1 MKLIDKKDIPF
12 TIKSFFDEN
21 FDLITPENTERFQ
34 IGLFDHLLD
43 EDEVIAFYDSNSVDE
58 NFSNN
63 EKKYLNYIE
72 QVFEG
77 LPTEIFVEI
86 EMEELSNSKI
96 IEILNCL
103 DYEDKNLWIEFIK
116 KLDNANSKLIK
127 LDSKNELKMFFKII
141 TRELTSPIFHFEN
154 GKVNL
159 LGNFDLFFPIF
170 FENNDLVDKY
180 KGIALKN
187 NLHILKIPN

>member
-1 MKLIDKKDIPF
+1 MKLIDNKDIPF
-12 TIKSFFDEN
+12 AIKNFFDEN

-43 EDEVIAFYDSNSVDE
+43 ENEVIEFYNSNSVAE

-63 EKKYLNYIE
+63 EKNYLNFIE
-72 QVFEG
+72 QVFEN
-77 LPTEIFVEI
+77 LLTEIFVEI
-86 EMEELSNSKI
+86 EMEELSNSKV
-96 IEILNCL
+96 IEILYSL

-116 KLDNANSKLIK
+116 KLDNANSKLIR
-127 LDSKNELKMFFKII
+127 LDSKSEVKMFFKII

-159 LGNFDLFFPIF
+159 LGNFDLFFPMF
-170 FENNDLVDKY
+170 VEDNEFVNKY
-180 KGIALKN
+180 REIALKN
-187 NLHILKIPN
+187 NLHILKITI

>member
-1 MKLIDKKDIPF
+1 MKLIDNKDIPF
-12 TIKSFFDEN
+12 AIKNFFDEN

-43 EDEVIAFYDSNSVDE
+43 ENEVIEFYNSNSVAE

-63 EKKYLNYIE
+63 EKNYLNFIE
-72 QVFEG
+72 QVFES
-77 LPTEIFVEI
+77 LLTEIFVEI
-86 EMEELSNSKI
+86 EMEELSNSKV
-96 IEILNCL
+96 IEILYSL

-116 KLDNANSKLIK
+116 KLDNANSKLIR
-127 LDSKNELKMFFKII
+127 LDSKSEVKMFFKII

-159 LGNFDLFFPIF
+159 LGNFDLFFPMF
-170 FENNDLVDKY
+170 VEDNEFVNKY
-180 KGIALKN
+180 REIALKN
-187 NLHILKIPN
+187 NLHILKITI